1 MISTNGTDT
10 TWLFNYIS
18 TYSAISTEKNETS
31 IKVVTTLVAS
41 LPAIF
46 AAASNVYNFN
56 FNYNSSCIKTSTPK
70 INSSTKYISDWY
82 AQYWSTT
89 GKKLN
94 SDLEKVLLPFSH
106 VNTRMISSEKE
117 SLSQNL
123 HNNHMKPKTVARI
136 RDDFLTGVSDSKIPP
151 IKYFSRL
158 IIPLLSK

>member
-1 MISTNGTDT
+1 MKNTTTDGISLFTKEEEETARVPNTATIMPPT
-10 TWLFNYIS
+10 TTTS
-18 TYSAISTEKNETS
+18 TSTST
-31 IKVVTTLVAS
+31 IT
-41 LPAIF
+41 
-46 AAASNVYNFN
+46 AAAS
-56 FNYNSSCIKTSTPK
+56 KTNTPK

-94 SDLEKVLLPFSH
+94 RDFEKVLLPSSH

-117 SLSQNL
+117 SFSQYL
-123 HNNHMKPKTVARI
+123 PNNHMKPKTVARI